1 MGNERL
7 RSQLIAKGLSADDL
21 AARMHVDPKTVE
33 RWIKPGRVPRARH
46 RREVCMH
53 LEADEAYL
61 WPSTAGDPPA
71 MRAAEA
77 ELVAIYPQRSAVPLS
92 LWRELLADARENVD
106 VLVFAGLFFL
116 DGHSDVP
123 QVLRE
128 KSSDG
133 LKARLLYGDPAGS
146 MIQQRGDDEGI
157 GADLAARVRIAL
169 SYLKDLEGSSAV
181 EVRLHDTVLYNSIY
195 RFDDQMLINTHVLG
209 SPAPKNPVLHL
220 HRTEGG
226 RLFDTYLQSFDYA
239 WADARPLAGL
249 ERP

>member
-7 RSQLIAKGLSADDL
+7 RSQLIAKGLTAEDL
-21 AARMHVDPKTVE
+21 AARMHVDPKTVD

-46 RREVCMH
+46 RRELCAH
-53 LEADEAYL
+53 LDADEAYL
-61 WPSTAGDPPA
+61 WPDTAGDPA
-71 MRAAEA
+71 ALRGAEA

-92 LWRELLADARENVD
+92 LWRELLAGARENVD

-116 DGHSDVP
+116 DGHSDVT

-128 KSSDG
+128 KAAEG
-133 LKARLLYGDPAGS
+133 MKTRLLYGDPSGS
-146 MIQQRGDDEGI
+146 MIQQRGEDEGI
-157 GADLAARVRIAL
+157 GPDLAARVRIAL
-169 SYLKDLEGSSAV
+169 SYLKDLEGSSGV

-195 RFDDQMLINTHVLG
+195 RFDDQMLVNTHVLG

-239 WADARPLAGL
+239 WSSARPLAGA
-249 ERP
+249 